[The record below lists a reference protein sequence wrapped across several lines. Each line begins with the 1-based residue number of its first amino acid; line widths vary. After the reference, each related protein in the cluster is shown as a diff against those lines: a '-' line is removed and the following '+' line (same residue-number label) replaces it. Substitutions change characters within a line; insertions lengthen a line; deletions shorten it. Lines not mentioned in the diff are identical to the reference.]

1 MKISYMFP
9 YPVPAELLRDVQDVV
24 EGRVH
29 YFGPYT
35 TALEAKLARLC
46 QVPRAVA
53 VSSGSSGLL
62 LALHACALRAGDE
75 VIMPANVY
83 AAVPEA
89 VLLLGGIPVMVD
101 VEEDTGNIDT
111 GRVAG
116 ALTPRTRALVVQ
128 HTFGHPVDM
137 DPLVDLGRRHG
148 FQIIEDAAHALG
160 ARYHGRP
167 VGGLG
172 DLAVF
177 AFSNKGISACGVGGA
192 VVTRDAG
199 LADDVVRRRYHGR
212 QGSYES
218 QTLGYNFRLTEFVAA
233 VASFQMGLLEDW
245 NLRRRANAARY
256 VQRLADLDLPVR
268 PQMVRPYAHHVYLHV
283 VIRLRDRDALRRH
296 LDAHG
301 VDARVHY
308 YPPAYLHRAFRDRVP
323 YRRGDFPITETLCDE
338 SLSLP
343 AHPGIGEAEVDSV
356 VDQIAAFFRSA
367 SGG

>member
-24 EGRVH
+24 QGRVH
-29 YFGPYT
+29 YFGSHT
-35 TALEAKLARLC
+35 TALEGKLARLC
-46 QVPRAVA
+46 GVSRAVA

-62 LALHACALRAGDE
+62 LALHACALAAGDE

-101 VEEDTGNIDT
+101 VEDDTGNIDVNLAAAAVT
-111 GRVAG
+111 SKTRV
-116 ALTPRTRALVVQ
+116 LVVQ
-128 HTFGHPVDM
+128 HTFGHSVDM
-137 DPLVDLGRRHG
+137 DPLIELGRRHG
-148 FQIIEDAAHALG
+148 FRIVEDAAHALG
-160 ARYHGRP
+160 ARYKDRP

-177 AFSNKGISACGVGGA
+177 AFSNKGISACGVGGS
-192 VVTRDAG
+192 VVTPHPD

-233 VASFQMGLLEDW
+233 VASFQMGLLDEW
-245 NLRRRANAARY
+245 NTRRRANAARY
-256 VQRLADLDLPVR
+256 VERLAALGLPVR
-268 PQMVRPYAHHVYLHV
+268 PQTVRPYAHHVYLHA
-283 VIRLRDRDALRRH
+283 VIRVPDRDGLRRH
-296 LDAHG
+296 LDARG

-323 YRRGDFPITETLCDE
+323 YRRGDFPVTETLCDE

-343 AHPGIGEAEVDSV
+343 AHPGVGEADVDYV
-356 VDQIAAFFRSA
+356 VEQIAGFFR
-367 SGG
+367 

>member
-1 MKISYMFP
+1 MFP

-29 YFGPYT
+29 YFGPHA

-53 VSSGSSGLL
+53 VSSGSSGFV
-62 LALHACALRAGDE
+62 LAVQGCALRAGDE

-83 AAVPEA
+83 AAVPEV
-89 VLLLGGIPVMVD
+89 VLLLGGIPVMFD

-116 ALTPRTRALVVQ
+116 ALTPRTRALVAQ

-212 QGSYES
+212 QDH
-218 QTLGYNFRLTEFVAA
+218 FRLTEFVAA
-233 VASFQMGLLEDW
+233 VASFQMGLLEHW

-256 VQRLADLDLPVR
+256 LQRLADLNLPVR
-268 PQMVRPYAHHVYLHV
+268 PQAVRPYAHNVYLHV
-283 VIRLRDRDALRRH
+283 VIRLRDRDAVRRH
-296 LDAHG
+296 LAAKG

-308 YPPAYLHRAFRDRVP
+308 YPPVYLHRAFRDRVP
-323 YRRGDFPITETLCDE
+323 YRRGDFPVTEVLCDE

-343 AHPGIGEAEVDSV
+343 AHPGIGEAEVDYV
-356 VDQIAAFFRSA
+356 VDQIEGFFQTKGA
-367 SGG
+367 TC